1 MNSKMNET
9 KTIYAKNQDRNRITE
24 MEITWRVNSGKEAGG
39 KWGKRYRE

>member
-24 MEITWRVNSGKEAGG
+24 MDITWRVISEGELGE
-39 KWGKRYRE
+39 RYRE